1 MPRKSAIITAMQR
14 VKNVIS
20 VANQKGGVGK
30 TTTAINLASYLA
42 KFGHKVL
49 LLDLDPQGNSTS
61 GLSINKATI
70 KLTTYDV
77 LINNDDPLKAV
88 VPTLVKGL
96 DILPTKSEL
105 AAAEVELSGVSG
117 REKVL
122 ANAIAKLDYDIV
134 IIDCPPSLG
143 LLTLNAFVASQQVM
157 IPVQSEYYALEG
169 LSELL
174 NTIKR
179 VRAALN
185 PHLQIIGVVVTM
197 HNKRTSLG
205 EQVLSELKKHFSSK
219 LFDTVVPRNI
229 RLAEAPS
236 HGRPIFEYDKFSKG
250 AQAYKKLA
258 REVEKRLGY
267 VKK

>member
-1 MPRKSAIITAMQR
+1 MQR
-14 VKNVIS
+14 VKNIIS

-49 LLDLDPQGNSTS
+49 LVDLDPQGNSTS
-61 GLSINKATI
+61 GLSVNKASL

-77 LINNDDPLKAV
+77 LINGEDPQKAIRA
-88 VPTLVKGL
+88 TAIKGL

-105 AAAEVELSGVSG
+105 AAAEVELSGVNG

-122 ANAIAKLDYDIV
+122 LSALNKLDYEIV

-179 VRAALN
+179 VRMALN

-205 EQVLSELKKHFSSK
+205 EQVLSELKKHFSAK
-219 LFDTVVPRNI
+219 MFDTVVPRNI

>member
-1 MPRKSAIITAMQR
+1 MERAKHIVA
-14 VKNVIS
+14 

-30 TTTAINLASYLA
+30 TTTAINVASFMA

-49 LLDLDPQGNSTS
+49 LVDLDPQGNSTS
-61 GLSINKATI
+61 GLSVNKTA
-70 KLTTYDV
+70 LQQTTYD
-77 LINNDDPLKAV
+77 LIVNNSPLQQVVVKTQIEGLHL
-88 VPTLVKGL
+88 VPTN
-96 DILPTKSEL
+96 SEL
-105 AAAEVELSGVSG
+105 AAAEVEISAIRG
-117 REKVL
+117 REMILKKAL
-122 ANAIAKLDYDIV
+122 ASADYDLV
-134 IIDCPPSLG
+134 LIDCPPSLG
-143 LLTLNAFVASQQVM
+143 LLTLNAFVASDQVL

-185 PHLQIIGVVVTM
+185 PKISILGVVVTM

-205 EQVLSELKKHFSSK
+205 EQVLRELQKHFAGK

-236 HGRPIFEYDKFSKG
+236 HGRPIFEYDRFSKG
-250 AQAYKKLA
+250 AQAYKSLA
-258 REVEKRLGY
+258 KEVEKRLGY
-267 VKK
+267 AKK

>member
-1 MPRKSAIITAMQR
+1 MQR
-14 VKNVIS
+14 VKRVIA

-30 TTTAINLASYLA
+30 TTTAINLSSYLA

-49 LLDLDPQGNSTS
+49 LIDLDPQGNSTS
-61 GLSINKATI
+61 GLSVNKSEL
-70 KLTTYDV
+70 KNTTYDV
-77 LINNDDPLKAV
+77 LINEADPVKTVIHTAI
-88 VPTLVKGL
+88 KGL
-96 DILPTKSEL
+96 DILPTNSEL
-105 AAAEVELSGVSG
+105 AAAEVELSMMSG
-117 REKVL
+117 RERVL
-122 ANAIAKLDYDIV
+122 SKAIEALDYEVI

-143 LLTLNAFVASQQVM
+143 LLTLNAFVACQQVM

-179 VRAALN
+179 VRMALN
-185 PHLQIIGVVVTM
+185 PKLEIIGVVVTM

-205 EQVLSELKKHFSSK
+205 EQVLKELRKHFSAK
-219 LFDTVVPRNI
+219 MFDTVVPRNI

>member
-1 MPRKSAIITAMQR
+1 MQR
-14 VKNVIS
+14 VKRVIA

-30 TTTAINLASYLA
+30 TTTAINLSSYLA

-49 LLDLDPQGNSTS
+49 LIDLDPQGNSSS
-61 GLSINKATI
+61 GLALNKSAL
-70 KLTTYDV
+70 KHTTYDV
-77 LINNDDPLKAV
+77 LINEVDPAKV
-88 VPTLVKGL
+88 VVHTSIKGL
-96 DILPTKSEL
+96 DIMPTNSEL
-105 AAAEVELSGVSG
+105 AAAEVELGLISG
-117 REKVL
+117 RERVL
-122 ANAIAKLDYDIV
+122 AKALEKLEYDVV

-143 LLTLNAFVASQQVM
+143 LLTLNAFVACQQVM

-179 VRAALN
+179 VRMALN
-185 PHLQIIGVVVTM
+185 PRLEIIGVVVTM

-205 EQVLSELKKHFSSK
+205 EQVLKELKKHFSAK
-219 LFDTVVPRNI
+219 MFDTVVPRNI

-267 VKK
+267 DKK

>member
-1 MPRKSAIITAMQR
+1 MQR
-14 VKNVIS
+14 VKNIIS

-49 LLDLDPQGNSTS
+49 LIDLDPQGNSTS
-61 GLSINKATI
+61 GLSINKSSL

-77 LINNDDPLKAV
+77 LINGDEPHKAIV
-88 VPTLVKGL
+88 ATAIKGL
-96 DILPTKSEL
+96 DILPTMSEL
-105 AAAEVELSGVSG
+105 AAAEIELSGVAA

-122 ANAIAKLDYDIV
+122 LNAINQLDYEIV

-179 VRAALN
+179 VRMALN

-205 EQVLSELKKHFSSK
+205 EQVLSELKKHFSAK
-219 LFDTVVPRNI
+219 MFDTVVPRNI

>member
-1 MPRKSAIITAMQR
+1 MQR
-14 VKNVIS
+14 VRNIIS

-49 LLDLDPQGNSTS
+49 LIDLDPQGNSTS
-61 GLSINKATI
+61 GLSITKSGL
-70 KLTTYDV
+70 KHTTYDV
-77 LINNDDPLKAV
+77 LVNGLDPTSAV
-88 VPTLVKGL
+88 LSTKVKGL
-96 DILPTKSEL
+96 DILPTNSEL
-105 AAAEVELSGVSG
+105 AAAEVELSSVNG

-122 ANAIAKLDYDIV
+122 LSALASLEYEII

-143 LLTLNAFVASQQVM
+143 LLTLNAFVASQQIM

-179 VRAALN
+179 VRMALN
-185 PHLQIIGVVVTM
+185 PHLEIIGVVVTM

-205 EQVLSELKKHFSSK
+205 EQVLSELKKHFSAK
-219 LFDTVVPRNI
+219 MFDTVVPRNI

-267 VKK
+267 GKKQIG

>member
-1 MPRKSAIITAMQR
+1 MER
-14 VKNVIS
+14 VKKIIAI
-20 VANQKGGVGK
+20 ANQKGGVGK

-49 LLDLDPQGNSTS
+49 LVDLDPQGNSTS
-61 GLSINKATI
+61 GLSVNKTAL
-70 KLTTYDV
+70 KKTTYNA
-77 LINNDDPLKAV
+77 LIDLVHPGEV
-88 VPTLVKGL
+88 IQPTKIKGL
-96 DILPTKSEL
+96 DIMPTNSEL
-105 AAAEVELSGVSG
+105 AAAEVELSTING
-117 REKVL
+117 RERVL
-122 ANAIAKLDYDIV
+122 TSILSNLNYDVI

-143 LLTLNAFVASQQVM
+143 LLTLNAFVASGQVL

-179 VRAALN
+179 VRLALN
-185 PHLQIIGVVVTM
+185 PGLEIIGVVVTM

-205 EQVLSELKKHFSSK
+205 EQVLKELKKHFSSK

-267 VKK
+267 AKK